1 MDHLPDDTSESGE
14 LFCSISALIS
24 WESIFKVHDLQS
36 YQPIRQADPSLGQ
49 THLPIWSLTSLHSIL
64 AVQTYLFHEI
74 FVFFLEIQQNNW
86 AFNDISKILG
96 TIHNQISLAPEA
108 WWMHKVCCQAVANK
122 FTMVT
127 WTCENFKLNATRHG
141 MWRFLVSKRL
151 DCLETG
157 KWGKKQTWGMMGS
170 MILWFWKIAVAP
182 TPIERSVRQD
192 LQAWCCSI
200 GTKDGFIWSIVHECS
215 VPMTCELQSSC
226 LFSSTSIQLFWD
238 IAGFF
243 LVAQRFE
250 KPYLQIWNS

>member
-1 MDHLPDDTSESGE
+1 MILLSQES
-14 LFCSISALIS
+14 FSALFQLLYP
-24 WESIFKVHDLQS
+24 ESIFKVHDLQS

-141 MWRFLVSKRL
+141 MLGGIWVIWWEDFLK
-151 DCLETG
+151 
-157 KWGKKQTWGMMGS
+157 
-170 MILWFWKIAVAP
+170 ILGFKTFGLLRDWKM
-182 TPIERSVRQD
+182 R
-192 LQAWCCSI
+192 
-200 GTKDGFIWSIVHECS
+200 
-215 VPMTCELQSSC
+215 
-226 LFSSTSIQLFWD
+226 
-238 IAGFF
+238 
-243 LVAQRFE
+243 
-250 KPYLQIWNS
+250 